1 MNPTKNYGNNAG
13 AYPHLDNLEKEYE
26 KESAMWTAVILLLRN
41 VNINS
46 CEHFYMLR
54 VKYNTSTIAF
64 YKIPFYKNYKVTEG
78 STIYFWYIYKKNKLI
93 KRATKCSNL
102 MRWQHLWRT
111 IYWCLNWES
120 CRVGFIFYLH
130 MTIAAPLNW
139 LDLIFVFR
147 LRHCIAYF
155 HFILSRLTPIFRRDF
170 W

>member
-64 YKIPFYKNYKVTEG
+64 YKIPFYMNYKVTVC
-78 STIYFWYIYKKNKLI
+78 STIYFWYIYKKKI
-93 KRATKCSNL
+93 
-102 MRWQHLWRT
+102 
-111 IYWCLNWES
+111 NW
-120 CRVGFIFYLH
+120 
-130 MTIAAPLNW
+130 
-139 LDLIFVFR
+139 
-147 LRHCIAYF
+147 
-155 HFILSRLTPIFRRDF
+155 
-170 W
+170 